1 MAQLSMSEVLGEKF
15 SLAKYM
21 TMVNRIPDVSP
32 RDIAMVETAFA
43 KEMEKI
49 IAPNQG
55 MMQIKWDYRQLKTLL
70 KNVSESGLKKKFA
83 EATADATT
91 IGITKTKGILSQ
103 GPGYNKRKQPISNMF
118 IKDRLKRDSTNLSIY
133 KLVAKNLNYAF
144 DEDKGSI
151 IGFVGKTMQ
160 QPLQGSR
167 EALLAPLV
175 EGVKK
180 GSEPTAPNFPV
191 AASVNW
197 TPYQAKWRESMI
209 GRDFDRF
216 GASNQQR
223 IRVPRVQAVPFLD
236 VWATHVIQA
245 TMESFLRRGLQ

>member
-1 MAQLSMSEVLGEKF
+1 MSLSMSEVLGEKF

-32 RDIAMVETAFA
+32 KDIAMIESAFA
-43 KEMEKI
+43 KQMEKLVS
-49 IAPNQG
+49 PGQG
-55 MMQIKWDYRQLKTLL
+55 AMMIKWDYRQLKQML

-83 EATADATT
+83 QATAEATT
-91 IGITKTKGILSQ
+91 IGITKTKGILSR
-103 GPGYNKRKQPISNMF
+103 GPGYNKRKEPISNMF

-151 IGFVGKTMQ
+151 IGFVGKDINN
-160 QPLQGSR
+160 PLEGSR

-180 GSEPTAPNFPV
+180 GAEPSAPPFPV
-191 AASVNW
+191 AGSVNW
-197 TPYQAKWRESMI
+197 SPHQAKWRESMI
-209 GRDFDRF
+209 GNDFNRF
-216 GASNQQR
+216 GSKSVK
-223 IRVPRVQAVPFLD
+223 RVRVSRPQAVPFLN
-236 VWATHVIQA
+236 VWATHVVQA
-245 TMESFLRRGLQ
+245 TMEAFLRKGLQ